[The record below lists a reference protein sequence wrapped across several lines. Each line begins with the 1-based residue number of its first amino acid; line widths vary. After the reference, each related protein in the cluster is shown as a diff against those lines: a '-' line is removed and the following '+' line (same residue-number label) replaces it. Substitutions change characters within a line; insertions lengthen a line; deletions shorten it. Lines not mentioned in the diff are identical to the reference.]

1 MKEASFKLPDLVAAW
16 GKRLRKEGIK
26 HAPRMW
32 TTNTLPHVAATTT
45 TTTAKQKQQN
55 KYKNALAIKFA

>member
-1 MKEASFKLPDLVAAW
+1 MGKVKVKEASFKLPDLVAAW

-45 TTTAKQKQQN
+45 ATTTTAVKKT
-55 KYKNALAIKFA
+55 KTTK